1 MSETIE
7 TEDQMLARKRAQN
20 IAWAKRIEKMR
31 DDFAKY
37 THNHMTAGNWTIGQ
51 INDASAINRLVE
63 DVHESNL
70 KAGWWNDQNTGEDLT
85 SNSVYAPYVLATKL
99 LLGISEIIE
108 AVEGYRKDEMDDKL
122 PHRPMVEVELA
133 DAVIRLFDLAGVMGL
148 DLGGAFVEKRAF
160 NAIRKDHKV
169 ENRVKKGGKKF

>member
-1 MSETIE
+1 MTET
-7 TEDQMLARKRAQN
+7 TDQAIN
-20 IAWAKRIEKMR
+20 KMR
-31 DDFAKY
+31 DTYSKY
-37 THNHMTAGNWTIGQ
+37 THEHCAPGKFNVGQ
-51 INDASAINRLVE
+51 MNDAEAINFLVME
-63 DVHESNL
+63 VHESNL
-70 KAGWWNDQNTGEDLT
+70 KAGWWNDQNTGESLT
-85 SNSVYAPYVLATKL
+85 SNPVYTPYVIATKL

-160 NAIRKDHKV
+160 NATRKDHKV
-169 ENRVKKGGKKF
+169 ENRAKKGGKRF